1 TSARPRSRYWAGG
14 VPSLPSS
21 AWMPSAGALR
31 GAPASS
37 TTTLRRERASMSAL
51 LRPAAPPPM
60 TARSTRPSGSWS
72 PCSTADDDAADEVA
86 GADVDDAEKT
96 VDETAEEGVM
106 AVPFGG
112 DAAILDPGCLP
123 RIASCS

>member
-1 TSARPRSRYWAGG
+1 
-14 VPSLPSS
+14 
-21 AWMPSAGALR
+21 M
-31 GAPASS
+31 
-37 TTTLRRERASMSAL
+37 
-51 LRPAAPPPM
+51 
-60 TARSTRPSGSWS
+60 
-72 PCSTADDDAADEVA
+72 
-86 GADVDDAEKT
+86 DDAEKT